1 MKVNRRT
8 FLKNTGLGL
17 LGLTV
22 LGNSTLYADSDQRR
36 PPNILFIFSDDHAL
50 QALGC
55 YPTRLQDFI
64 RRHHITP
71 SIDRI
76 AAEGAVFEHSFCC
89 NSICGPSRA
98 AVLTGKHSHINGFID
113 NSNKPFDGS
122 QWTFPKAFQA
132 AGYQTALFGKWHLI
146 SNPTGFDR
154 WEILPDQGQ
163 YYNPVFISPAG
174 RKQQYGYVTDIITDK
189 TIDWLSHRDTTKPF
203 MVMCQHKAPHRPW
216 LPPLQYLD
224 LLKDQT
230 VPDPETLFDDYQ
242 NRASPASQ
250 QEMTIDQHMTLTSD
264 LKVLPTTIINPNQI
278 PGEIA
283 RMTPQQRKAWDAY
296 YNPRNEAFRKANLQ
310 GKELVRWKYQQ
321 YLKDYLGCIKS
332 IDDNVGRLL
341 AWLDESGLSDNTIV
355 IYCADQGFYL
365 GEHGWYDKRWMYEES
380 LAMPFIIR
388 WPGVVKAGSRFKP
401 MIQNIDY
408 APTFLEIAGLTIPPE
423 IQGRSFVSILKGQI
437 PDDWRKSV
445 YYHYYE
451 FPQPHHVPPHR
462 GVRTEQYKLVHYYR
476 TDEWECF
483 DLKTDPQEMRSVYA
497 DPAYAEIVQELKQE
511 LARLEKQY
519 QVPPLAQKQNT

>member
-1 MKVNRRT
+1 MNRRA

-22 LGNSTLYADSDQRR
+22 LNNSPLYADSDQHRS
-36 PPNILFIFSDDHAL
+36 PNILFVFSDDHAL

-55 YPTRLQDFI
+55 YQTRLQDFI
-64 RRHHITP
+64 RRHQITP

-76 AAEGAVFEHSFCC
+76 AAEGAVFENSFCC

-163 YYNPVFISPAG
+163 YYNPDFISPAG

-189 TIDWLSHRDTTKPF
+189 TIDWLSRRDTTKPF

-224 LLKDQT
+224 WLEDQII
-230 VPDPETLFDDYQ
+230 PEPETLFDDYQ
-242 NRASPASQ
+242 NRATPAAE
-250 QEMTIDQHMTLTSD
+250 QEMTIDRHMTLNSD
-264 LKVLPTTIINPNQI
+264 LKVLPETIRNPNQI

-296 YNPRNEAFRKANLQ
+296 YNPRNEAFRKANLE

-321 YLKDYLGCIKS
+321 YMKDYLGCIKS

-355 IYCADQGFYL
+355 IYCSDQGFYL

-388 WPGVVKAGSRFKP
+388 WPGVVKAGTRYKP

-423 IQGRSFVSILKGQI
+423 IQGRSFVSILKGRI
-437 PDDWRKSV
+437 PDDWRKSL

-451 FPQPHHVPPHR
+451 YPQPHRVAPHR
-462 GVRTEQYKLVHYYR
+462 GVRTEQYKLVHYYQ
-476 TDEWECF
+476 TDEWEFF
-483 DLKTDPQEMRSVYA
+483 DLEKDPQEMRSVYDDPSYA
-497 DPAYAEIVQELKQE
+497 DRIQELKQE

>member
-8 FLKNTGLGL
+8 FLNNTGLGL

-55 YPTRLQDFI
+55 YQTRLQDFI
-64 RRHHITP
+64 RRHQITP

-163 YYNPVFISPAG
+163 YYNPVFISPEG
-174 RKQQYGYVTDIITDK
+174 RKQQYGYVTDIITEK

-216 LPPLQYLD
+216 LLSGR
-224 LLKDQT
+224 T
-230 VPDPETLFDDYQ
+230 
-242 NRASPASQ
+242 R
-250 QEMTIDQHMTLTSD
+250 
-264 LKVLPTTIINPNQI
+264 
-278 PGEIA
+278 
-283 RMTPQQRKAWDAY
+283 
-296 YNPRNEAFRKANLQ
+296 
-310 GKELVRWKYQQ
+310 LV
-321 YLKDYLGCIKS
+321 
-332 IDDNVGRLL
+332 
-341 AWLDESGLSDNTIV
+341 
-355 IYCADQGFYL
+355 
-365 GEHGWYDKRWMYEES
+365 
-380 LAMPFIIR
+380 
-388 WPGVVKAGSRFKP
+388 
-401 MIQNIDY
+401 
-408 APTFLEIAGLTIPPE
+408 
-423 IQGRSFVSILKGQI
+423 
-437 PDDWRKSV
+437 
-445 YYHYYE
+445 
-451 FPQPHHVPPHR
+451 
-462 GVRTEQYKLVHYYR
+462 
-476 TDEWECF
+476 
-483 DLKTDPQEMRSVYA
+483 
-497 DPAYAEIVQELKQE
+497 
-511 LARLEKQY
+511 
-519 QVPPLAQKQNT
+519 